1 MGESTKRVLV
11 SGARGLVGSALSEE
25 LSGAG
30 YQVERLV
37 RRRDFDGVYWDP
49 AVGSIQTNRL
59 EGVFAVIHLAGE
71 SIGEGRWSAEK
82 KGRIRNSRVQG
93 TRLLAEAIASLNNPP
108 KVMLSASAVGYYG
121 DAGAHRLT
129 ESAALGAGFLAGVCR
144 HWEQACEPARQ
155 AGVRVVNMR
164 LGLILSEKGGVLQRL
179 LPAYRMCAGGR
190 VGTGEQFMSW
200 VMLEDVIQSFK
211 FALENESLDG
221 SVNVVSPSPVTNAE
235 FAKALGSAVGR
246 PAICHV
252 PSLAIRLALG
262 EERAE
267 NLLLYSQRAIPAAL
281 KEAGFRFRYADI
293 KSALEAITAR

>member
-1 MGESTKRVLV
+1 
-11 SGARGLVGSALSEE
+11 
-25 LSGAG
+25 
-30 YQVERLV
+30 
-37 RRRDFDGVYWDP
+37 
-49 AVGSIQTNRL
+49 
-59 EGVFAVIHLAGE
+59 
-71 SIGEGRWSAEK
+71 
-82 KGRIRNSRVQG
+82 
-93 TRLLAEAIASLNNPP
+93 
-108 KVMLSASAVGYYG
+108 
-121 DAGAHRLT
+121 
-129 ESAALGAGFLAGVCR
+129 
-144 HWEQACEPARQ
+144 
-155 AGVRVVNMR
+155 
-164 LGLILSEKGGVLQRL
+164 
-179 LPAYRMCAGGR
+179 
-190 VGTGEQFMSW
+190 MSW